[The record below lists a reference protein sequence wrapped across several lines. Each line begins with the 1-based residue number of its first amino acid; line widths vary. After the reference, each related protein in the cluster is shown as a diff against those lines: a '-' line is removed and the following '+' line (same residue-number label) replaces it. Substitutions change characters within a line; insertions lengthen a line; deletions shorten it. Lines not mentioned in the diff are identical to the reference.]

1 MCKRTTGLYWVSL
14 VSICGSFFFSLRM
27 GGPTCEWII
36 WSSFEDVEPFLLPC
50 LLCRQQRLILRKH
63 WVEMKMLLRAIVMTK
78 QTCRWCWSSPFLETW
93 STCSSWRWG
102 TRGRPSSLRTP
113 HPPPRPLCSFFVA
126 SPAHRSVL
134 GWVDL
139 WAHYLISLFVVE
151 ILSRS
156 SSFLNSVLSI
166 LNRHQNWDKIFYES

>member
-1 MCKRTTGLYWVSL
+1 MHCTHTTGLYWVSL

-36 WSSFEDVEPFLLPC
+36 WLSFEDVELFLLPC
-50 LLCRQQRLILRKH
+50 LLGRQQRLILRKH

-113 HPPPRPLCSFFVA
+113 HPPPRPLCSSFVA

-139 WAHYLISLFVVE
+139 RAYYLVSFFVVE
-151 ILSRS
+151 ILSRP

-166 LNRHQNWDKIFYES
+166 LNRDQNWDQVFH